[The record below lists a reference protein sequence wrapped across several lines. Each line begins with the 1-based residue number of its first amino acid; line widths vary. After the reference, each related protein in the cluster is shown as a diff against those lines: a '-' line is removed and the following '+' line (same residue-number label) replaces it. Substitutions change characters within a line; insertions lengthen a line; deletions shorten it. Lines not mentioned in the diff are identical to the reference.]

1 MAFFIFLR
9 LRESFC
15 ATVFSD
21 SAGPARHLAVR
32 KNGDVIVGVLDQ
44 RRQAGGVVML
54 RELMFQEM
62 EKVQRGDDPL
72 GVVRDPNHA
81 IIDTNLDHER
91 GRESAIETET
101 VPWRAPGLENVPEE
115 ELATMGYGAPR

>member
-1 MAFFIFLR
+1 MVETIQWTDA
-9 LRESFC
+9 
-15 ATVFSD
+15 
-21 SAGPARHLAVR
+21 
-32 KNGDVIVGVLDQ
+32 
-44 RRQAGGVVML
+44 GVVML

-91 GRESAIETET
+91 GRESA
-101 VPWRAPGLENVPEE
+101 RLESVRKELQAAADGRQK
-115 ELATMGYGAPR
+115 ELAKLEIARAEAKKIEEQRRAEEARLAWDRVFQHAGC